1 MRFLG
6 IYLYILLLSEL
17 KNSKRPLTS
26 KDKPTASDEE
36 DEGEAE
42 AESEDEIDSEEENTA
57 EKQQR
62 SSEDGTPKESWVSS
76 CYLNFTLFPP
86 V

>member
-17 KNSKRPLTS
+17 KNSKRPLTG

-36 DEGEAE
+36 GEDE
-42 AESEDEIDSEEENTA
+42 AESEDEIDSEEGNMA
-57 EKQQR
+57 EKQQS